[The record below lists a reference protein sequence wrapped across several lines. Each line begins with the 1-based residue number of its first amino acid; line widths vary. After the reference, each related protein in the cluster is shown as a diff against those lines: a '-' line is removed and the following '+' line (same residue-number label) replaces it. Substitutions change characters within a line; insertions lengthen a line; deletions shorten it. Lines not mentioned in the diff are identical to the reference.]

1 MNIYKRAKLRN
12 LTNGELEKLLKE
24 LNLHDKDLLR
34 EYEERKLDGRI
45 EINFVIPNS
54 MSHTNTKDM

>member
-34 EYEERKLDGRI
+34 EYEERKNDGRI
-45 EINFVIPNS
+45 ERNFVIPNS
-54 MSHTNTKDM
+54 TSHTNTKDM